1 MSVDVRLRLVL
12 ATDIK
17 GFIARSFEGSDHEAA
32 LSLCQSATI
41 EDGSPAG
48 PRLIRCAL
56 VASEGSLDKLRVEIE
71 HLKIDWRDVI
81 LAGEYVSRDGE
92 FVRVRNLNEPLE
104 GKA

>member
-1 MSVDVRLRLVL
+1 L
-12 ATDIK
+12 ALTIDIES
-17 GFIARSFEGSDHEAA
+17 FIARSFKGSDREVA
-32 LSLCQSATI
+32 LSLCRSATI

-56 VASEGSLDKLRVEIE
+56 IASGASLEKLRVEIE

-92 FVRVRNLNEPLE
+92 FIRVRNLNEPIRE
-104 GKA
+104 EA

>member
-1 MSVDVRLRLVL
+1 MALTADMES
-12 ATDIK
+12 
-17 GFIARSFEGSDHEAA
+17 FIARTFKGSDREAA
-32 LSLCQSATI
+32 LSLCRSATI

-56 VASEGSLDKLRVEIE
+56 IASEASLEKLRVEIE

-92 FVRVRNLNEPLE
+92 FIRIRNLNEPIIE
-104 GKA
+104 ET